1 MQKIHE
7 STAKA
12 TTIQEILPW
21 RDLYRQEMTCQI
33 IHDSLHS
40 RKGWTEPYLL
50 MSGGAVAGYP
60 TWEHPASNLLSL
72 GLDERV

>member
-1 MQKIHE
+1 MQKTHQ

-21 RDLYRQEMTCQI
+21 RDLYRKEMTCQI
-33 IHDSLHS
+33 VHDSLHS

-50 MSGGAVAGYP
+50 MSDGVAAGYGSIAIGGPWVGKP
-60 TWEHPASNLLSL
+60 TVFEF
-72 GLDERV
+72 